1 MYERGRDED
10 AGAEA
15 QQDGADDVLA
25 PGVLAPVGPAHEA
38 PEKNVNSYEIFENLG
53 ECESW
58 PRDHQHLAEGPIKCV
73 LREMRARSY
82 IAHGE

>member
-38 PEKNVNSYEIFENLG
+38 PEKNVNSYEIFENLD
-53 ECESW
+53 S
-58 PRDHQHLAEGPIKCV
+58 ANV
-73 LREMRARSY
+73 N
-82 IAHGE
+82 HGLEIINIWLKVPLNA